1 MQRRR
6 WQQHLA
12 AMKRSGQAAAGTCSS
27 AGAITSPLPPTLGFS
42 RLDPLDPV
50 VSMGANIFPIVLP
63 VFEMAPKKPE
73 DRH

>member
-1 MQRRR
+1 MEIVM
-6 WQQHLA
+6 L
-12 AMKRSGQAAAGTCSS
+12 GVTCVHQSVPMAS
-27 AGAITSPLPPTLGFS
+27 ALLQFLLLPRLHWSFLFS